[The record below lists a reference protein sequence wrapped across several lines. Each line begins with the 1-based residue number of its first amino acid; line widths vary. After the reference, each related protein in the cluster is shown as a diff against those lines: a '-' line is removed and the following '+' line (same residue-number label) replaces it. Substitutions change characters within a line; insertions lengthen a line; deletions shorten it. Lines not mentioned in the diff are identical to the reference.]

1 MYQFYLLTDRSV
13 DNNAEHSQNA
23 RQNDDPATATLRRGP
38 AVVPLR
44 QRLPPEVRVLQ
55 ILDAALVEFS
65 ERGFAA
71 ARMDDIARRCGL
83 SKGGLYAH
91 FAGKEEVFEALLTRS
106 LAPPDFGQMPVLG
119 NGIRPLAQW
128 VVDKLY
134 DSLGRPGAVAT
145 LRLLVAESA
154 RVPHLVA
161 LWKRNVVQPH
171 LTLLGDIL
179 RAHAVQ
185 EGWVPSVI
193 TQEPWLVVSPVVHA
207 LLSQVVLGDT
217 DPHEL
222 AHYRQGHVALLCE
235 LLDPASRIL
244 PPLQPAAKWS
254 NDA

>member
-1 MYQFYLLTDRSV
+1 MV
-13 DNNAEHSQNA
+13 
-23 RQNDDPATATLRRGP
+23 
-38 AVVPLR
+38 
-44 QRLPPEVRVLQ
+44 Q

-106 LAPPDFGQMPVLG
+106 LAPPDLGEMPALAAGV
-119 NGIRPLAQW
+119 RPMAQW
-128 VVDKLY
+128 VVNKLY

-145 LRLLVAESA
+145 LRLLVAESG
-154 RVPHLVA
+154 RVPHLIE
-161 LWKRNVVQPH
+161 LWKCNVVQPH

-207 LLSQVVLGDT
+207 LLSQVVLGDA
-217 DPHEL
+217 DPQEL

>member
-1 MYQFYLLTDRSV
+1 MTQQLPPSG
-13 DNNAEHSQNA
+13 AA
-23 RQNDDPATATLRRGP
+23 P

-106 LAPPDFGQMPVLG
+106 LAPPDFGQMPVPGTG

-171 LTLLGDIL
+171 L
-179 RAHAVQ
+179 
-185 EGWVPSVI
+185 
-193 TQEPWLVVSPVVHA
+193 A
-207 LLSQVVLGDT
+207 LLATFCVPTPCRRG
-217 DPHEL
+217 
-222 AHYRQGHVALLCE
+222 GF
-235 LLDPASRIL
+235 PA
-244 PPLQPAAKWS
+244 
-254 NDA
+254 

>member
-1 MYQFYLLTDRSV
+1 MTQQLPPSG
-13 DNNAEHSQNA
+13 AA
-23 RQNDDPATATLRRGP
+23 P

-119 NGIRPLAQW
+119 PGNGIRPLAQW

-134 DSLGRPGAVAT
+134 DSLG
-145 LRLLVAESA
+145 
-154 RVPHLVA
+154 A
-161 LWKRNVVQPH
+161 L
-171 LTLLGDIL
+171 
-179 RAHAVQ
+179 A
-185 EGWVPSVI
+185 
-193 TQEPWLVVSPVVHA
+193 PWLRCACWWLKARGCRIWWPPGSRA
-207 LLSQVVLGDT
+207 WCSLGW
-217 DPHEL
+217 PGW
-222 AHYRQGHVALLCE
+222 ARCC
-235 LLDPASRIL
+235 
-244 PPLQPAAKWS
+244 
-254 NDA
+254 

>member
-1 MYQFYLLTDRSV
+1 MTQQLPPSG
-13 DNNAEHSQNA
+13 AA
-23 RQNDDPATATLRRGP
+23 P

-106 LAPPDFGQMPVLG
+106 LAPPDFGQMPVPGPG

-171 LTLLGDIL
+171 LALLGDIL

-207 LLSQVVLGDT
+207 LLSQVVLGDA
-217 DPHEL
+217 DPQEL
-222 AHYRQGHVALLCE
+222 AHYRQGHAALLCE

>member
-1 MYQFYLLTDRSV
+1 MTQQLPPSG
-13 DNNAEHSQNA
+13 
-23 RQNDDPATATLRRGP
+23 TAP

-106 LAPPDFGQMPVLG
+106 LAPPDFGQMPVPGTG

-161 LWKRNVVQPH
+161 LWKRSVVQPH
-171 LTLLGDIL
+171 LTL
-179 RAHAVQ
+179 RATFC
-185 EGWVPSVI
+185 VP
-193 TQEPWLVVSPVVHA
+193 TPCRR
-207 LLSQVVLGDT
+207 G
-217 DPHEL
+217 
-222 AHYRQGHVALLCE
+222 GF
-235 LLDPASRIL
+235 PA
-244 PPLQPAAKWS
+244 
-254 NDA
+254 

>member
-1 MYQFYLLTDRSV
+1 MMQANMPKPTPPSG
-13 DNNAEHSQNA
+13 AA
-23 RQNDDPATATLRRGP
+23 AAAPACRRLAPQLRI
-38 AVVPLR
+38 A
-44 QRLPPEVRVLQ
+44 Q

-71 ARMDDIARRCGL
+71 ATMEDIGRRCGL

-91 FAGKEEVFEALLTRS
+91 FPGKDVIFQALLNRS
-106 LAPPDFGQMPVLG
+106 LVPPEWQEMPAPPIEAGTRAF
-119 NGIRPLAQW
+119 AQW
-128 VVDKLY
+128 VVDRLY
-134 DSLGRPGAVAT
+134 AVLLERPAAVAT

-171 LTLLGDIL
+171 LALLGDIL

>member
-1 MYQFYLLTDRSV
+1 MPT
-13 DNNAEHSQNA
+13 
-23 RQNDDPATATLRRGP
+23 TA
-38 AVVPLR
+38 
-44 QRLPPEVRVLQ
+44 
-55 ILDAALVEFS
+55 
-65 ERGFAA
+65 
-71 ARMDDIARRCGL
+71 
-83 SKGGLYAH
+83 
-91 FAGKEEVFEALLTRS
+91 AGKEEVFEALLTRS

-171 LTLLGDIL
+171 LALLGDIL

-207 LLSQVVLGDT
+207 LLSQVVLGDA
-217 DPHEL
+217 DPQEL

>member
-1 MYQFYLLTDRSV
+1 MTQQLPPSG
-13 DNNAEHSQNA
+13 
-23 RQNDDPATATLRRGP
+23 TAP

-106 LAPPDFGQMPVLG
+106 LAPPDFVQMPVLGPG

-161 LWKRNVVQPH
+161 LWKRKVVQPH
-171 LTLLGDIL
+171 LALLGDIL

-207 LLSQVVLGDT
+207 LLSQVVLGDA
-217 DPHEL
+217 DPQEL

-244 PPLQPAAKWS
+244 PPLQLAAK
-254 NDA
+254 

>member
-1 MYQFYLLTDRSV
+1 MV
-13 DNNAEHSQNA
+13 
-23 RQNDDPATATLRRGP
+23 
-38 AVVPLR
+38 
-44 QRLPPEVRVLQ
+44 Q

-106 LAPPDFGQMPVLG
+106 LAPPDLGEMPVLG
-119 NGIRPLAQW
+119 AGVRPMAQW

-154 RVPHLVA
+154 RVPHLIV

-171 LTLLGDIL
+171 LILLGDIL

-185 EGWVPSVI
+185 EGVVPSVI
-193 TQEPWLVVSPVVHA
+193 TQEPWLALSPVVHA
-207 LLSQVVLGDT
+207 LLSQVVLGGANPQDL
-217 DPHEL
+217 D
-222 AHYRQGHVALLCE
+222 HYRQGHVALLCE

-244 PPLQPAAKWS
+244 PQPVPQPPAK
-254 NDA
+254 

>member
-1 MYQFYLLTDRSV
+1 MTQQLPPSG
-13 DNNAEHSQNA
+13 AA
-23 RQNDDPATATLRRGP
+23 P

-145 LRLLVAESA
+145 LRLLAA
-154 RVPHLVA
+154 DKGRVPQHVA
-161 LWKRNVVQPH
+161 LRKHAEVQPH
-171 LTLLGDIL
+171 LALLGDIL

-207 LLSQVVLGDT
+207 LLSQVVLGDA
-217 DPHEL
+217 DPREL

-235 LLDPASRIL
+235 LLDPASRML
-244 PPLQPAAKWS
+244 PPAQPAAKWS

>member
-1 MYQFYLLTDRSV
+1 MTLPL
-13 DNNAEHSQNA
+13 HS
-23 RQNDDPATATLRRGP
+23 LRAPP
-38 AVVPLR
+38 AVAPLR
-44 QRLPPEVRVLQ
+44 QRLPPEVRVVQ

-106 LAPPDFGQMPVLG
+106 LAPPDLGEMPVLG
-119 NGIRPLAQW
+119 AGVRPLAQW
-128 VVDKLY
+128 VVDKLH

-154 RVPHLVA
+154 RVPHLIV

-171 LTLLGDIL
+171 LNLLGDIL

-185 EGWVPSVI
+185 EGVVPSVI
-193 TQEPWLVVSPVVHA
+193 TQEPWLALSPVVHA
-207 LLSQVVLGDT
+207 LLSQVVLGGA
-217 DPHEL
+217 DPKDL
-222 AHYRQGHVALLCE
+222 DHYRQGHVALLCE
-235 LLDPASRIL
+235 LLDPTSRIL
-244 PPLQPAAKWS
+244 PQPVPQPAAK
-254 NDA
+254 

>member
-1 MYQFYLLTDRSV
+1 MTQQLPPSG
-13 DNNAEHSQNA
+13 AA
-23 RQNDDPATATLRRGP
+23 P

-145 LRLLVAESA
+145 APGRPSES
-154 RVPHLVA
+154 
-161 LWKRNVVQPH
+161 
-171 LTLLGDIL
+171 
-179 RAHAVQ
+179 
-185 EGWVPSVI
+185 
-193 TQEPWLVVSPVVHA
+193 
-207 LLSQVVLGDT
+207 
-217 DPHEL
+217 
-222 AHYRQGHVALLCE
+222 
-235 LLDPASRIL
+235 
-244 PPLQPAAKWS
+244 
-254 NDA
+254 

>member
-1 MYQFYLLTDRSV
+1 MV
-13 DNNAEHSQNA
+13 
-23 RQNDDPATATLRRGP
+23 
-38 AVVPLR
+38 
-44 QRLPPEVRVLQ
+44 Q

-106 LAPPDFGQMPVLG
+106 LAPPDLGEMPALAAGV
-119 NGIRPLAQW
+119 RPMAQW
-128 VVDKLY
+128 VVNKLY

-145 LRLLVAESA
+145 LRLLVAESG
-154 RVPHLVA
+154 RVPHLIE
-161 LWKRNVVQPH
+161 LWKCNVVQPH

-185 EGWVPSVI
+185 EGVVPSVI
-193 TQEPWLVVSPVVHA
+193 TQEPWLALSPVVHA
-207 LLSQVVLGDT
+207 LLSQVVLGGA
-217 DPHEL
+217 DPQDL
-222 AHYRQGHVALLCE
+222 DHYRQGHVALLCE

-244 PPLQPAAKWS
+244 PQPVLQSSAKWS